1 MTNSCNISAAKYTS
15 RLRRPMVS
23 RSRMPGTGREGYM
36 SMREARSQER
46 RVTPIVC
53 SRKGGV
59 QSGFE
64 MGRKICNTD
73 GRGWINRS
81 ESRKMDT

>member
-1 MTNSCNISAAKYTS
+1 
-15 RLRRPMVS
+15 
-23 RSRMPGTGREGYM
+23 M
-36 SMREARSQER
+36 SIMEARSQER
-46 RVTPIVC
+46 RVTPIVW

-64 MGRKICNTD
+64 SGRKICRSD

-81 ESRKMDT
+81 ESRRKDT